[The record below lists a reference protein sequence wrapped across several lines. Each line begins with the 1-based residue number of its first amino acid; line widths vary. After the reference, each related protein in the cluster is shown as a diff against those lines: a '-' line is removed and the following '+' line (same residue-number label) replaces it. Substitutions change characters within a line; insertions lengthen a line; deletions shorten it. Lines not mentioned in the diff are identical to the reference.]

1 MSQDHYAIL
10 GVTPTAQPAVI
21 RAAYLALM
29 REYHPDRNA
38 SPMAAERAQAIVAAY
53 KVLGD
58 FDQRQEYDWDRRR
71 VREAALAVAARPKRT
86 FSAAVV
92 VAAGFGLTAV
102 GAVMMRPGPNLT
114 LAPDLLPD
122 VATEVAKTPELP
134 APPAPPPVMEQ
145 AARAP
150 VMMPVPN
157 VEPVEL
163 VPELYPAPLPEP
175 VAVKRAPAKV
185 VEARVAVAK
194 QVARAPVEKA
204 AAVQPRPKAVAT
216 VTAIV
221 PKPVARLVAKP
232 VAVAV
237 AKPVTADEL
246 ASLDQFVMSFYGQS
260 WRYGD
265 ARKRAAL
272 EQSRSLFVVRR
283 AACTADS
290 CKRSEVLRLQR
301 EVSAIVA
308 SGEPR

>member
-10 GVTPTAQPAVI
+10 GVTPTAQPTVI

-58 FDQRQEYDWDRRR
+58 FDRRQEYDWDRRR
-71 VREAALAVAARPKRT
+71 VREAAVAIAARPKRT
-86 FSAAVV
+86 LPAAVV
-92 VAAGFGLTAV
+92 VAAGLGLAVV
-102 GAVMMRPGPNLT
+102 GAVMMRPGATAVMPPDR
-114 LAPDLLPD
+114 LAD
-122 VATEVAKTPELP
+122 VGTEVAKTLKRSVPQ
-134 APPAPPPVMEQ
+134 APPPVIEL
-145 AARAP
+145 AERAP
-150 VMMPVPN
+150 VVMPVPK

-163 VPELYPAPLPEP
+163 VSELYPAPLPEP
-175 VAVKRAPAKV
+175 VTAKRAVTKV
-185 VEARVAVAK
+185 VEAKVG
-194 QVARAPVEKA
+194 ARAPVEKV
-204 AAVQPRPKAVAT
+204 AAVQPPPKAVAT
-216 VTAIV
+216 VAAVV
-221 PKPVARLVAKP
+221 PKPMARLAAKP
-232 VAVAV
+232 VAV
-237 AKPVTADEL
+237 AKPVTAGDL

-283 AACTADS
+283 AACAADS
-290 CKRSEVLRLQR
+290 CKRSEMLRLQR

-308 SGEPR
+308 SEPLR